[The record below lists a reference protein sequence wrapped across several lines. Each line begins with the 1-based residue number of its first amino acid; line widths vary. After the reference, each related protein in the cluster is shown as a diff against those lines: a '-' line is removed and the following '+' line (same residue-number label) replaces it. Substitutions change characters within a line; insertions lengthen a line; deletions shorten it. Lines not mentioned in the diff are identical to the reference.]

1 MALSP
6 MMQEYRLTKEQ
17 YRDCILMYR
26 VGDFFEMFFDD
37 AVTVSKALELTLTGK
52 ECGLP
57 ERAPMCGVPHHAVDT
72 YIGRLIKQGFKVAV
86 CDQVED
92 PRFAKGLV
100 KREVTRVVTPGTNL
114 DPSSQ
119 EEGKNNYLTSI
130 VCTDDR
136 FGIATCDVST
146 GEFLLTET
154 DSLRTLGD
162 EIMKLMP
169 SEIICNEAVRLCGLD
184 LDDLKERFGML
195 IEPLDDR
202 YFEDEACAQV
212 LSDHFHAGTME
223 GLGIDTFPTGICAA
237 GALLTYLFETQKT
250 DLRHISH
257 IQAYRSESFMVLGNS
272 TVRNLELVETLRE
285 KEKKG
290 TLLWVLDRTKTAM
303 GARLLRKW
311 VEQPLIRKEEIDLRL
326 DAVGAMAENEIS
338 REELREYLGP
348 VYDLERLIARI
359 SYRTANPRDL
369 LALRSSFAMLPPI
382 RQVISEFPAELTA
395 KSAAEFDDLQDLREL
410 LDAALCDDPPLAMK
424 EGGIIRD
431 GYSPEVDELRAAGTD
446 GRRWLMDLEREEKER
461 TGIHTLK
468 VKFNRVF
475 GYCIEVSNSFRDKVP
490 DDYIRK
496 QTLVG
501 GERYTTAKLK
511 EIEDRILGAK
521 DRLCD
526 LEYDMFCEIRDTLER
541 NTERIQKAA
550 GLVAEADALSSL
562 AHIAVR
568 NHYVRPEIRTDG
580 AIRIRNGRHPVV
592 ELMQKGESFVPNDTN
607 LDLKNRRVAV
617 ITGPNMA
624 GKSTY
629 MRQTALIVLLAQIG
643 SFVPADSAEIGIVD
657 RIFTRVG
664 ASDDLA
670 SGRSTFMVEMTEVA
684 NILRRATSRSLL
696 ILDEI
701 GRGTSTFD
709 GLSLAWA
716 IIEYIANPKLI
727 GAKTL
732 FATHYHELTELEGK
746 IPGVSNYCIAVK
758 EKGDSI
764 IFLRKIVRGGAD
776 RSYGIQVARLAGVPE
791 AVLARA
797 NELVME
803 LSQADIT
810 AAVSSLFDSG
820 KKKAK
825 PAHYDDVDL
834 EQISFFDAVS
844 DDDVLKELKELDV
857 QNMTPLDAL
866 NELYRLQ
873 NRLRN
878 RWKND

>member
-184 LDDLKERFGML
+184 LDDLKDRFGML

-607 LDLKNRRVAV
+607 LDLKNRRIAV

>member
-184 LDDLKERFGML
+184 LDDLKDRFGML

-369 LALRSSFAMLPPI
+369 LALRSSFAMLPPV